1 MNSRSRPLHTCGV
14 VISSIVQR
22 VYARSQGLN
31 GPLGSIIRTLLR
43 LAQMA
48 NPFMH
53 ALEYKWLAI
62 LYFSDYLI
70 LAFESIF
77 ETLFPPSKHVFNKID
92 ELVQTAETLPGKFD
106 EAINKFPGHVP
117 VLDWVLI
124 QIISWLNFGISTL
137 KHWGFENA
145 KEKEIVMDVSNSNEL
160 SSAQKNQS
168 QDAENDTV
176 FMTNIKKHD
185 MKGTY
190 KEALE
195 KGRKENGIEKN
206 KKEKE
211 NKDGGTMKET
221 DQKHAIGDKEIGY
234 AKVSRSEENITAND
248 PILEL
253 FESGWLTNAA
263 RDDKGNW
270 LSRSVSYTG

>member
-1 MNSRSRPLHTCGV
+1 
-14 VISSIVQR
+14 
-22 VYARSQGLN
+22 
-31 GPLGSIIRTLLR
+31 
-43 LAQMA
+43 MA

-160 SSAQKNQS
+160 SSAQKHQS
-168 QDAENDTV
+168 QEAENDTV

-185 MKGTY
+185 MK
-190 KEALE
+190 E
-195 KGRKENGIEKN
+195 
-206 KKEKE
+206 
-211 NKDGGTMKET
+211 
-221 DQKHAIGDKEIGY
+221 
-234 AKVSRSEENITAND
+234 VSRSEENITAND